1 MIEPSGLR
9 DVYWMS
15 NVPAKVPVMAVM
27 AVAVNVMV
35 ASFAPTLFNTVAT
48 AAEDVKAIP
57 IRPPEVVGVIVPT
70 STPAIATV
78 ITPPVNA
85 EGAEV
90 CKKKMW
96 LMIAPAGTTQGA
108 AVVVP
113 TANVGIAPARRVA
126 IIGSIK
132 SC

>member
-9 DVYWMS
+9 AVYWMS

-27 AVAVNVMV
+27 AVAVKVMV
-35 ASFAPTLFNTVAT
+35 ASFAPTLAKTVAT
-48 AAEDVKAIP
+48 AADDVNVQP

-70 STPAIATV
+70 STPAIFTV

-85 EGAEV
+85 EGALV

-96 LMIAPAGTTQGA
+96 LMMAPAGTTQGA

-113 TANVGIAPARRVA
+113 TAYVGSAPAKRVA
-126 IIGSIK
+126 VIGAM
-132 SC
+132 